1 MLRQFLRNSELAA
14 KAIKTLSF
22 MPLPKSLKNKFTS
35 FYLQSEALRPELSQ
49 VLARYVSDVKFLEPK
64 NDIVLSKSAIIKA
77 RHADEKGCL
86 LVGFEHELDRLV
98 AHPQSALVFA
108 GYDVLFMPTWQPF
121 YSFSLLR
128 MMKKNKDSLVLLP
141 SSQSCY
147 YKAMM
152 LPEHF
157 RALPFHA
164 SSWVNGDL
172 YQPLEKD
179 IDILMVANF
188 STYKRHKLLFAAL
201 VALPENIKVVLIGR
215 PLADR
220 SREDI
225 LNEARVYGVEN
236 RFTIIEAPANDVVR
250 EHLCRAKLVLGLSG
264 REGSYVSLAE
274 ALFADAA
281 VAVFANAHI
290 GTKNY
295 INPQTGFLLQPDIS
309 LAKQI
314 RECLQRVDT
323 LHPREWALAN
333 ISAQVNV
340 ARLNNLLASEAVTRS
355 NKWSVNCDA
364 FHIQSFEMEPIN
376 GAWSNSIKEEV
387 LRFDAMGIKFRKQI
401 ASLSAADSNNTK
413 I

>member
-1 MLRQFLRNSELAA
+1 MLRQFLRNSEFAA
-14 KAIKTLSF
+14 KLIKTISF
-22 MPLPKSLKNKFTS
+22 MPLPYSIKQKFTS

-49 VLARYVSDVKFLEPK
+49 VLEQYINDARFLAPK
-64 NDIVLSKSAIIKA
+64 AEIVLSKSAIIKA
-77 RHADEKGCL
+77 RLPGEKGCI

-98 AHPQSALVFA
+98 AHVQSDAVLA
-108 GYDVLFMPTWQPF
+108 DYDVLFMPTWQPF
-121 YSFSLLR
+121 YSFALLR
-128 MMKKNKDSLVLLP
+128 MLKKNKQSLVLLP

-164 SSWVNGDL
+164 SSWVDGSL
-172 YQPLEKD
+172 YEPKPKD

-188 STYKRHKLLFAAL
+188 SIYKRHKLLFAAL
-201 VALPENIKVVLIGR
+201 AHLPRDLKVVLIGR

-220 SREDI
+220 KLDDI
-225 LNEARVYGVEN
+225 MNEAKAFGVQD
-236 RFTIIEAPANDVVR
+236 RFEIIEAPANDVVR
-250 EHLCRAKLVLGLSG
+250 DHLCRAKLVLGLSG

-295 INPQTGFLLQPDIS
+295 INPQTGFLLQPDVD
-309 LAKQI
+309 LARQI
-314 RECLQRVDT
+314 RECLKKVGT
-323 LHPREWALAN
+323 LAPRAWAIAN

-340 ARLNNLLASEAVTRS
+340 NKLNALLKHDAVMS
-355 NKWSVNCDA
+355 NNKWTNNCDA
-364 FHIQSFEMEPIN
+364 FHIQSFEMEPLA
-376 GAWSNSIKEEV
+376 GEWSNAIKNEV
-387 LRFDAMGIKFRKQI
+387 LRFDALGIKFRKQLT
-401 ASLSAADSNNTK
+401 SLSSADSNNTNT
-413 I
+413 